1 MISHSRAFSFQ
12 GADHRSPQHQPQ
24 KSTASLLAGVLFQG
38 HDDINQQDGLLAR
51 YPGPALL
58 VDADLRVIA
67 ANLPGAALAEVLS
80 SGRVP
85 NLANFVAAC
94 IHDNAARFED
104 ALLPCGTGGEMLEAS
119 ILPSGDGVTAL
130 VLCRDVTLERSMRAA
145 LSDSRQRHKDLA
157 EIAGGFAWET
167 GPDGRFTFV
176 SQRGVLGY
184 SAQAMIGRSP
194 KELMIDASRIHNL
207 HELPF
212 SSHQNVENAQFWAY
226 RHDGEKVC
234 LAVSAMPLFNDI
246 GAWCG
251 ARGVCRD
258 ITDAVSRDA
267 ALASAQTRERLLRH
281 ILRILR
287 DAAEPE
293 EMMATAAMDTAP
305 ALDGDVCLVFGGQDA
320 AHLTKIASFGDAS
333 RSADISPLLAQ
344 VVASENALS
353 QGGWLLAPIYYRRAI
368 NGVVA
373 LWRAGGEQAWTS
385 EDQTMLANVA
395 DYFSIVVAQ
404 IASQAQ
410 IRAMTRTDELT
421 GVLNHPTFK
430 AELAR
435 RWRRACYSSRG
446 VLIQCALGDATDET
460 RRRLATVL
468 SDMSR
473 GHDLVAR
480 LGEDDFAL
488 WLEDAD
494 TSVCLKKAESVV
506 TAFGVPYDSIDKLDA
521 PHVLALGIAVPDG
534 KTGREERLDA
544 FLLRAESAM
553 RSVKQTGKSGIV
565 IAEPPQPGLPQ
576 R

>member
-1 MISHSRAFSFQ
+1 MLRNRSFALAA
-12 GADHRSPQHQPQ
+12 ADHRAPQHQPE

-38 HDDINQQDGLLAR
+38 HNDISQQDGLLAR

-58 VDADLRVIA
+58 VDGDLHIIA
-67 ANLPGAALAEVLS
+67 ANLAGAALAEVLA
-80 SGRVP
+80 SGRIA
-85 NLANFVAAC
+85 NLAHFVSAC

-104 ALLPCGTGGEMLEAS
+104 ALLPFGPGGEMLEAS
-119 ILPSGDGVTAL
+119 ILPSGDGVTAV
-130 VLCRDVTLERSMRAA
+130 VLCRDVTLERSLRAA

-176 SQRGVLGY
+176 SQRGVLGH
-184 SAQAMIGRSP
+184 SARAMIGRSP
-194 KELMIDASRIHNL
+194 KELMIDGSRVHSL

-212 SSHQNVENAQFWAY
+212 SPRQSVENAQFWAY
-226 RHDGEKVC
+226 RQDGEKVC
-234 LAVSAMPLFNDI
+234 LSVSATPLFDDV

-251 ARGVCRD
+251 ARGICRD

-267 ALASAQTRERLLRH
+267 ALANAQTRERLLRH

-287 DAAEPE
+287 DAVEPE
-293 EMMATAAMDTAP
+293 EMMATAAMDTAR
-305 ALDGDVCLVFGGQDA
+305 ALDADVCFVFGGQDA
-320 AHLTKIASFGDAS
+320 AHLTKIASFGDATC
-333 RSADISPLLAQ
+333 SADVSPLLAQ
-344 VVASENALS
+344 MANSENPVS
-353 QGGWLLAPIYYRRAI
+353 QDGWLLAPIYYRRAV

-373 LWRAGGEQAWTS
+373 LWRAGGEQAWSS
-385 EDQTMLANVA
+385 EDHTMLANVA

-410 IRAMTRTDELT
+410 IRAMTRTDDLT
-421 GVLNHPTFK
+421 GVLNQQTFK
-430 AELAR
+430 TELAR
-435 RWRRACYSSRG
+435 RWRRACYSARG
-446 VLIQCALGDATDET
+446 VLIHCALGDATDET

-468 SDMSR
+468 SSMSR

-480 LGEDDFAL
+480 LGDDDFAL
-488 WLEDAD
+488 WLEDAE

-506 TAFGVPYDSIDKLDA
+506 TAFGVPYDSTDNSDV
-521 PHVLALGIAVPDG
+521 PHILAVGIAVPDG
-534 KTGREERLDA
+534 KTGREERLEA
-544 FLLRAESAM
+544 FLARAEAAM

-565 IAEPPQPGLPQ
+565 IADPPQAHLLQ